1 MLKSIYI
8 SNFAII
14 NELELDFYA
23 GMSVLTGETGAGKSI
38 IVDALNLALGNR
50 ADRSAARDANK
61 NVEVVATLDVST
73 IKPAVTWLQEHDLY
87 AGDDCVLRRIITPDG
102 KSKAYINSTPCS
114 VTVLRSISGFFVDVY
129 GQHEHQSLMR
139 KDKQR

>member
-38 IVDALNLALGNR
+38 LLEFPVIATGEVDGMVYLRRGTSVVGL
-50 ADRSAARDANK
+50 S
-61 NVEVVATLDVST
+61 NVELQLVNTEGEVVQQTKTAFDGFYLFTYVRPGRYFVRISPDQIERLKLVKPPDQEVVIGGGGTIVSGVDLT
-73 IKPAVTWLQEHDLY
+73 IERA
-87 AGDDCVLRRIITPDG
+87 R
-102 KSKAYINSTPCS
+102 
-114 VTVLRSISGFFVDVY
+114 
-129 GQHEHQSLMR
+129 
-139 KDKQR
+139 